1 MITVE
6 EREEIRRA
14 YMLEGK
20 SRREIER
27 EMGHGRRTINKA
39 LQRAEGGRY
48 EQSQAR
54 EAPVLGPYKAKI
66 DELLAAGAKMPRKQ
80 RYTAHKIYE
89 VLQAEGYTGS
99 ESGVH
104 VYVWRKRNQDH
115 RPEVFLPL
123 EYGPGQDMQVDWGE
137 ALVELNGERVKAQF
151 LEMRLC
157 YSRKVFVRAYPHQ
170 RQEAFLEGQV
180 LGFGYFGG
188 VPGTLWYDNLTTAVQ
203 RVLQGHKRQEQ
214 RRFTA
219 FRSHYLFEAHFCTPA
234 QGHEKGGVENGIGYV
249 RRNLFM
255 PVICGKDWSE
265 INAELLKRCQ
275 KDDARRVGED
285 RQTIGE
291 KYEEERGQLMA
302 LPEYEFDSGTPHEV
316 TLTGYSQV
324 VFETNRYSIP
334 ANKASKHLLLR
345 AYPFAVQVLDGK
357 DLLATHPRCY
367 ERHQDIIDPLHY
379 LPLLEQ
385 RPGAFAHAKPMQML
399 CKQIN
404 DPQHKQWPPIYAKVL
419 AQVQADDTRGIR
431 EFVRILRLRQ
441 ELPEGVL
448 EQAIE
453 TALKTGKIS
462 ADAVRLYVCAAPA
475 EAALPAGLDLSQH
488 FNLQRSQQL
497 DAIGRQPIQLHLYD
511 QLLSPMLMTRPEVQ
525 PYA

>member
-14 YMLEGK
+14 HVLEGK

-27 EMGHGRRTINKA
+27 EMGHGRRAINKA
-39 LQRAEGGRY
+39 LQGAEGAKY

-54 EAPVLGPYKAKI
+54 ESPVLGPYKAKI
-66 DELLAAGAKMPRKQ
+66 DELLIAGAKMPRKQ

-89 VLQAEGYTGS
+89 VLHADGYTGS

-104 VYVWRKRNQDH
+104 VYVWRKRNQDR

-123 EYGPGQDMQVDWGE
+123 EYVPGKDMQVDWGE
-137 ALVELNGERVKAQF
+137 ALVELNGERVTAQF

-157 YSRKVFVRAYPHQ
+157 YSRKVYVRAYPHQ

-180 LGFGYFGG
+180 LGFEYFEG
-188 VPGTLWYDNLTTAVQ
+188 VPEALWYDNLKTAVL
-203 RVLQGHKRQEQ
+203 RILQGHKRQEQ

-219 FRSHYLFEAHFCTPA
+219 FRSHYLFETHFCTPA

-255 PVICGKDWSE
+255 PVICGKDWEE

-275 KDDARRVGED
+275 KDDERRVGED
-285 RQTIGE
+285 SQTIGE
-291 KYEEERGQLMA
+291 KYEQERGCLMA
-302 LPEYEFDSGTPHEV
+302 LPKYGFDSGTAHEV

-334 ANKASKHLLLR
+334 ADKASKHLLLR
-345 AYPFAVQVLDGK
+345 AYPFQVQVLDGK
-357 DLLATHPRCY
+357 QVLATHPRCY
-367 ERHQDIIDPLHY
+367 ERHQEIIDPLHY
-379 LPLLEQ
+379 LSLLEQ
-385 RPGAFAHAKPMQML
+385 RPAAFMHAKPMQML
-399 CKQIN
+399 REQIN
-404 DPQHKQWPPIYAKVL
+404 DPQHKTWPAIYARVL
-419 AQVQADDTRGIR
+419 AQVQTDDTRGIR
-431 EFVRILRLRQ
+431 EFIRILRLRQ
-441 ELPEGVL
+441 ELPEKIL

-453 TALKTGKIS
+453 MALKTGKIS
-462 ADAVRLYVCAAPA
+462 ADVVRMYVSDQRTDDG
-475 EAALPAGLDLSQH
+475 LPAGLDLSQH
-488 FNLQRSQQL
+488 FDLPRSQQL

-511 QLLSPMLMTRPEVQ
+511 QLLSSMLMAQPEVQ
-525 PYA
+525 QYA